1 MSAQS
6 SWYRALCVVL
16 FGSLCVGISPFSCE
30 NRGVNQA
37 SNLIIDGF
45 NTPLVAPKQ
54 AQPEPLEA
62 PSTDDV
68 KPAEP
73 SHAGLPEPE
82 AVQILNELGLDQP
95 EVYLAKGLAYMA
107 EGRWD
112 TGKSSLEHA
121 YALVA
126 QAQAKADAM
135 GESDT
140 VPEAQL
146 HRRALRGRIAFGL
159 GRLAIAEARYGD
171 AIVEFG
177 RVLRADPS
185 DEDARWNLELAWHM
199 ENPSCLKRD
208 DDHEPD
214 GQSVPT
220 KPYDPEKGTDRLLC
234 PNNEDWYGFDVEQPG
249 GGVFATV
256 TGKVVQYDGDET
268 RMPELIMIDAA
279 SGDTVMTAKLDGES
293 IKVGQRTLKQATQY
307 QFALRGAGTGEF
319 AYEIAIEAVAP
330 CTSLDDDHEPDNSPQ
345 EAKPIGE
352 GQNQERLL
360 CPNNQDWY
368 AIEGEQDMDLYIRVR
383 GEIKKYLGTEA
394 RKLQMVLF
402 GPSSEVPLQLVQM
415 ADDELRLGIQGLP
428 EDGTYIFGIGGAGD
442 GEFTYNM
449 DIVVTPPCPVDDV
462 REENDEPQQ
471 AYALKDETPPQ
482 QGASQPGASQPGAQ
496 QDEGFKGQVGNL
508 KACPK
513 DRDYYTLTVPAET
526 EVEVSAVF
534 DTKRAPLI
542 FELLK
547 DGEASVP
554 AKTSK
559 DGKGIRLDKADKEIT
574 YTFLVVTETDREN
587 NYFIKWAPPGEE
599 GDDENQDQQDQN
611 KQDQNQDQQDQQKQ
625 KPQPQGLSGDALLDA
640 LDKQGRNPQL
650 EKALRERRVIP
661 DLEDF

>member
-1 MSAQS
+1 MSQHSA
-6 SWYRALCVVL
+6 WYRVLCVVL
-16 FGSLCVGISPFSCE
+16 LGSLCVGVGPFSCE

-37 SNLIIDGF
+37 GELIVEGF
-45 NTPLVAPKQ
+45 KLPISTPQKAEQAPVETPAADEEKPVQ
-54 AQPEPLEA
+54 PDDVNAPEP
-62 PSTDDV
+62 
-68 KPAEP
+68 K
-73 SHAGLPEPE
+73 
-82 AVQILNELGLDQP
+82 AVEILNELGLDQP

-112 TGKSSLEHA
+112 VSKTSLEHA

-126 QAQAKADAM
+126 QAQAKAEAM
-135 GESDT
+135 GDSEAA
-140 VPEAQL
+140 PEAQE
-146 HRRALRGRIAFGL
+146 HRRSLRGRIAFSL
-159 GRLAIAEARYGD
+159 GRLAIAETRYGD

-177 RVLRADPS
+177 RVLREDPS

-214 GQSVPT
+214 GQSLPT

-268 RMPELIMIDAA
+268 RTPELVMIDAA
-279 SGDTVMTAKLDGES
+279 SGDAIMTAKLDGES
-293 IKVGQRTLKQATQY
+293 IKVGQRTLKEATQY
-307 QFALRGAGTGEF
+307 QFALRGPGTGEF
-319 AYEIAIEAVAP
+319 AYEIAIEAVPP
-330 CTSLDDDHEPDNSPQ
+330 CASLDDDHEPDNSPQ

-383 GEIKKYLGTEA
+383 GEIKEYLGTEA

-415 ADDELRLGIQGLP
+415 ADDELRLGIQGLS

-442 GEFTYNM
+442 GEYTYNM

-462 REENDEPQQ
+462 REENDTPQQ

-482 QGASQPGASQPGAQ
+482 QEAGQPGAQ

-526 EVEVSAVF
+526 EVEISAVF
-534 DTKRAPLI
+534 DTKRAPLA

-547 DGEASVP
+547 DGQDSVS
-554 AKTSK
+554 AKASK
-559 DGKGIRLDKADKEIT
+559 DGKGIRLDKADKEVT

-599 GDDENQDQQDQN
+599 GDDENQDQNQDQ
-611 KQDQNQDQQDQQKQ
+611 QDQDQDQQDQQKQ
-625 KPQPQGLSGDALLDA
+625 KQKPEPQGLSGDALLDA
-640 LDKQGRNPQL
+640 LDKQDRNPQL